1 MASSASIGNPSLA
14 LTSVLTQLE
23 RGLESLQELWLLF
36 PGYKQPSVAAALLS
50 GLSDIFEPLFRA
62 YTQTRDPLE
71 FVQVAAGRITSLHE
85 QLSRLEDAPW
95 SSHANELLELCRQQL
110 TEAETRLRQAPPTTH
125 TPPPLY
131 ASGGTPYLQRGTDA
145 PLLPSADAQVPVAP
159 SPDAEAVEVPP
170 GFSNDPLPALSH
182 EQWVEFH
189 TRDCFGDIVALLPQ
203 RTPQLGEAWT
213 AADVI
218 ERRLIANLD
227 AIAALGDAGYRAVAV
242 AAKHAVVVDAA
253 LCAGL
258 ALVSA
263 SVTSRDLLAVCEHLM
278 LTWETDESMWQA
290 VANSWKITPGPWL
303 GALCD
308 RFVRSPDPRKQAL
321 ALEVL
326 GYRGWLTANDVQRL
340 LERRS
345 APLASVLPHLHQLS
359 PPDRDSWLR
368 RLYAESSTPNGDASL
383 WWASALNGYPPVSVI
398 LEHVAPND
406 ASGQA
411 WLLLALYG
419 ERKHAEDMLAAFA
432 QGPTPELAYALGWAG
447 LGSSIPVLIAALAS
461 EDPLL
466 KAATAMALERITG
479 AGLFEEVPIAPE
491 QAMSP
496 DVPEPVIEP
505 TDSLATELGDP
516 RDAPE
521 EGSPDTIVLP
531 AVTQLTW
538 SEYWEHNSQRFA
550 TANRYRC
557 GLPASPSVFVDELE
571 YALRTPG
578 DRRLIHKELVMRTGR
593 RVHFDPH
600 QWVDEQ
606 RVAIA
611 QWRETVRSCPV
622 PAGTWFRLPTTF

>member
-1 MASSASIGNPSLA
+1 MASPAVIGNPSLA

-23 RGLESLQELWLLF
+23 RALESLQEVWLLF
-36 PGYKQPSVAAALLS
+36 PGYKQPSASSALIS
-50 GLSDIFEPLFRA
+50 SLSDILDPFFRA

-71 FVQVAAGRITSLHE
+71 FVQTAAAGITPLRE
-85 QLSRLEDAPW
+85 QLSRLQDAPW
-95 SSHANELLELCRQQL
+95 SSHASELLELCRQQL
-110 TEAETRLRQAPPTTH
+110 TEAETRLRQTPPTVHAPPA
-125 TPPPLY
+125 LY
-131 ASGGTPYLQRGTDA
+131 ASGGMPYLQRGTRA
-145 PLLPSADAQVPVAP
+145 PLLPKAGAEVPFAP
-159 SPDAEAVEVPP
+159 PAPPTQLPP
-170 GFSNDPLPALSH
+170 GFSNDALPVLSH

-203 RTPQLGEAWT
+203 RIPQLGESWT

-218 ERRLIANLD
+218 ERRLVANLD
-227 AIAALGDAGYRAVAV
+227 AIAALGDAGYQAVAT

-263 SVTSRDLLAVCEHLM
+263 SVASRDLLAVCEHLM

-290 VANSWKITPGPWL
+290 VADAWKLAPSPWL
-303 GALCD
+303 GALND
-308 RFVRSPDPRKQAL
+308 RFVRSPDPRKQTVG
-321 ALEVL
+321 LEVL
-326 GYRGWLTANDVQRL
+326 GYRGWLTAKDVQRL

-345 APLASVLPHLHQLS
+345 APLQNVLPHLHQLS

-368 RLYAESSTPNGDASL
+368 KLYAESSTPNGDAPL
-383 WWASALNGYPPVSVI
+383 WWASALNGYPPISTI
-398 LEHVAPND
+398 LEYVAPSD
-406 ASGQA
+406 ASGQG

-419 ERKHAEDMLAAFA
+419 ERKHAEDLLASFA
-432 QGPTPELAYALGWAG
+432 QAPTPALAYALGWAG

-496 DVPEPVIEP
+496 DVPEPVVEP
-505 TDSLATELGDP
+505 ADSLAAELGDP
-516 RDAPE
+516 RDVPE

-531 AVTQLTW
+531 AITQLTW
-538 SEYWEHNSQRFA
+538 SEYWQRNSQQFA
-550 TANRYRC
+550 PTNRYRC

-606 RVAIA
+606 RAAIA

-622 PAGTWFRLPTTF
+622 PAGTWFRLPMTF